1 MRAVLARPS
10 EGRVSLRPRWKRSGD
25 PTDYGASPG
34 RRGQDQLSEQL
45 DNDHPTPHVR
55 RPLLGRILG
64 EKFNLLDS
72 KLEEALAYQQE
83 KGGLLGEVLLHLR
96 LLREEHVLEA
106 LAHQFEIAWMP
117 QLETTHVD
125 HELIKKVPIAFCRR
139 YRVLPLRYEEG
150 AILTA
155 STDPLETVA
164 LDDLR
169 LLLGKPIKPVLTTSV
184 VLLACLNRAYDE
196 IANPA
201 GAEQVMEDIAANQSL
216 DQLAHELDEPQD
228 LLDATDE
235 APIIRLVNS
244 VLFQAVRQRASDIH
258 FESFERGLV
267 VRYRIDGVL
276 YPVLTP
282 PKHLQASII
291 ARLKIMAGLNIAE
304 KRLPQDGRFAIR
316 TSGKDVDLRVSVLPT
331 SHGERVVLRLLEK
344 ENRLLNLSEMGFS
357 KDRLAVIHQLI
368 QLAHGIILVTGPTGS
383 GKTTTLYAALS
394 HINAPDKNI
403 ITVEDPVE
411 YQLLGIGQMQ
421 VNPKI
426 NLSFAAGLRSILRQ
440 DPDVIMIGEI
450 RDRETAEIAIHAS
463 LTGHLV
469 FSTLHTNDAASAA
482 TRLIDMGIEPF
493 LVASS
498 VVAVLAQRLL
508 RRICPDC
515 KRPYAP
521 SEDELSRL
529 DVAPGSDVTL
539 YRGAGC
545 AACSQTGYR
554 GRTGIFELMV
564 LNDEIRRLIGG
575 KADSTAIKHAALA
588 NGMVTLKQEG
598 TERVLQ
604 GQTTLEE
611 VMRITQQEI
620 DV

>member
-1 MRAVLARPS
+1 M
-10 EGRVSLRPRWKRSGD
+10 GK
-25 PTDYGASPG
+25 PTHSA
-34 RRGQDQLSEQL
+34 
-45 DNDHPTPHVR
+45 
-55 RPLLGRILG
+55 RPLLGAILEQKFGLSEAKLLEAVNVQQTKGGRLG
-64 EKFNLLDS
+64 EALL
-72 KLEEALAYQQE
+72 KIRAIEENQLLQALAI
-83 KGGLLGEVLLHLR
+83 
-96 LLREEHVLEA
+96 
-106 LAHQFEIAWMP
+106 QFEMP
-117 QLETTHVD
+117 WLPHLELNQVD
-125 HELIKKVPIAFCRR
+125 HEWIKKVPIHFARR
-139 YRVLPLRYEEG
+139 YRVLPLKVDDG
-150 AILTA
+150 AIMVAT
-155 STDPLETVA
+155 TDPLETAA

-169 LLLGKPIKPVLTTSV
+169 LLLGMPVKAVLTSSMS
-184 VLLACLNRAYDE
+184 LLNSLNRAYDE
-196 IANPA
+196 VASPS
-201 GAEQVMEDIAANQSL
+201 GAEQVMEDIAASENL
-216 DQLAHELDEPQD
+216 DRIAHELDEPQD

-276 YPVLTP
+276 YPILTP
-282 PKHLQASII
+282 PKHLQSSII

-316 TSGKDVDLRVSVLPT
+316 TAGKDVDLRVSVLPT

-357 KDRLAVIHQLI
+357 LDRLRIIHQLI
-368 QLAHGIILVTGPTGS
+368 QLTHGILLVTGPTGS

-394 HINAPDKNI
+394 EINAPDKNI

-426 NLSFAAGLRSILRQ
+426 NLTFAAGLRSILRQ

-498 VVAVLAQRLL
+498 VVAVLAQRLI
-508 RRICPDC
+508 RKVCPDC
-515 KRPYAP
+515 KKGYQPD
-521 SEDELSRL
+521 DEELIRL
-529 DVAPGSDVTL
+529 GVVPGKTKPTF
-539 YRGAGC
+539 YRGSGC

-554 GRTGIFELMV
+554 GRTGIHELLVMD
-564 LNDEIRRLIGG
+564 DEVRRLIGS
-575 KADSTAIKHAALA
+575 KADAAAIKQAAVA
-588 NGMVTLKQEG
+588 RGMVLLKEEAAEKIFAG
-598 TERVLQ
+598 V
-604 GQTTLEE
+604 TTTEE
-611 VMRITQQEI
+611 VMRMTQQE
-620 DV
+620 VEV

>member
-1 MRAVLARPS
+1 MS
-10 EGRVSLRPRWKRSGD
+10 DDQQTVS
-25 PTDYGASPG
+25 YG
-34 RRGQDQLSEQL
+34 
-45 DNDHPTPHVR
+45 

-72 KLEEALAYQQE
+72 KLDEALAYQRE
-83 KGGLLGEVLLHLR
+83 KGGRLGEALLHLR
-96 LLREEHVLEA
+96 ALREEELLEA
-106 LAHQFEIAWMP
+106 LALQFELEWVP
-117 QLETTHVD
+117 HLETAQID
-125 HELIKKVPIAFCRR
+125 HALIKKVPISFSRR
-139 YRVLPLRYEEG
+139 YRILPIRDEDEVVIV
-150 AILTA
+150 AT
-155 STDPLETVA
+155 TDPLETVA

-169 LLLGKPIKPVLTTSV
+169 LLLGKPIRPVLTTGLA
-184 VLLACLNRAYDE
+184 LLACLNRVYDE
-196 IANPA
+196 AASPA
-201 GAEQVMEDIAANQSL
+201 GAEQVMEDIAAAENL

-267 VRYRIDGVL
+267 IRYRIDGVL

-282 PKHLQASII
+282 PKRLQSSII

-316 TSGKDVDLRVSVLPT
+316 TAGKDVDLRVSVLPT

-344 ENRLLNLSEMGFS
+344 ENRLLNLTEMGFS
-357 KDRLAVIHQLI
+357 AERLSSIQQLI

-394 HINAPDKNI
+394 QINAPDKNI

-426 NLSFAAGLRSILRQ
+426 NLTFAAGLRSILRQ

-498 VVAVLAQRLL
+498 VMAVLAQRLL
-508 RRICPDC
+508 RQICPDC
-515 KRPYAP
+515 KQSYKPAA
-521 SEDELSRL
+521 EELSRL
-529 DVAPGSDVTL
+529 GLDSKGSYTF

-545 AACSQTGYR
+545 PSCSQTGYR
-554 GRTGIFELMV
+554 GRTGIYELLV
-564 LNDEIRRLIGG
+564 LDDEVRRLIGA
-575 KADSTAIKHAALA
+575 KADSSAIKQAAIA
-588 NGMVTLKQEG
+588 KGMITLKQEG
-598 TERVLQ
+598 AAKVAQ
-604 GQTTLEE
+604 GVTTTEE

-620 DV
+620 EI

>member
-1 MRAVLARPS
+1 MT
-10 EGRVSLRPRWKRSGD
+10 K
-25 PTDYGASPG
+25 
-34 RRGQDQLSEQL
+34 Q
-45 DNDHPTPHVR
+45 TPVT
-55 RPLLGRILG
+55 RPLLGAIL
-64 EKFNLLDS
+64 EQKFGLS
-72 KLEEALAYQQE
+72 EAKL
-83 KGGLLGEVLLHLR
+83 
-96 LLREEHVLEA
+96 LEA
-106 LAHQFEIAWMP
+106 LNIQQTKGGRLGEALLKIRAIEEDLLLQALAMQFEMP
-117 QLETTHVD
+117 WLPHLDVAQVD
-125 HELIKKVPIAFCRR
+125 HEWIKKVPIHFARR
-139 YRVLPLRYEEG
+139 YRVLPLKVDDG
-150 AILTA
+150 AIIVAT
-155 STDPLETVA
+155 TDPLETAA

-169 LLLGKPIKPVLTTSV
+169 LLLGMPIKAVLTGTMS
-184 VLLACLNRAYDE
+184 LMSCLNRAYDE
-196 IANPA
+196 AASPT
-201 GAEQVMEDIAANQSL
+201 GAEEVMEDIAASENL
-216 DQLAHELDEPQD
+216 DKIAHELDEPQD

-276 YPVLTP
+276 YPILTP
-282 PKHLQASII
+282 PKHLQSSII
-291 ARLKIMAGLNIAE
+291 ARLKIMAALNIAE

-316 TSGKDVDLRVSVLPT
+316 TAGKDVDLRVSVLPT

-344 ENRLLNLSEMGFS
+344 ENRLLNLTEMGFS
-357 KDRLAVIHQLI
+357 PERLHTIQQLI
-368 QLAHGIILVTGPTGS
+368 RLTHGILLVTGPTGS

-394 HINAPDKNI
+394 EINAPDKNI

-426 NLSFAAGLRSILRQ
+426 NLTFAAGLRSILRQ

-498 VVAVLAQRLL
+498 VVAVLAQRLI
-508 RRICPDC
+508 RKVCHDC
-515 KRPYAP
+515 KQAYQPD
-521 SEDELSRL
+521 DEELIRL
-529 DVAPGSDVTL
+529 GVVPGKTKPTF

-545 AACSQTGYR
+545 PACTQTGYR
-554 GRTGIFELMV
+554 GRTGIHELLV
-564 LNDEIRRLIGG
+564 LDDEVRRLIGN
-575 KADSTAIKHAALA
+575 KADAAAIRQAAVSR
-588 NGMVTLKQEG
+588 GMVLLKEEAAEKIFAG
-598 TERVLQ
+598 I
-604 GQTTLEE
+604 TTTEE
-611 VMRITQQEI
+611 VMRMTQQE
-620 DV
+620 VEV

>member
-1 MRAVLARPS
+1 MNNEHSSRPLIGS
-10 EGRVSLRPRWKRSGD
+10 ILEEKFG
-25 PTDYGASPG
+25 
-34 RRGQDQLSEQL
+34 LSEAK
-45 DNDHPTPHVR
+45 
-55 RPLLGRILG
+55 LLEAVNLQGAKGGRLG
-64 EKFNLLDS
+64 ETLIRLRSITEEQLLQ
-72 KLEEALAYQQE
+72 ALAI
-83 KGGLLGEVLLHLR
+83 
-96 LLREEHVLEA
+96 
-106 LAHQFEIAWMP
+106 QFDLPWLPNLDASQI
-117 QLETTHVD
+117 D
-125 HELIKKVPIAFCRR
+125 HEWVKKVPIHFARR
-139 YRVLPLRYEEG
+139 YQVLPLKTEDG
-150 AILTA
+150 AVLVAT
-155 STDPLETVA
+155 TDPLESAA

-169 LLLGKPIKPVLTTSV
+169 LLLGLPIKPMLTTSLS
-184 VLLACLNRAYDE
+184 LLACLNRVYDE
-196 IANPA
+196 AASPA
-201 GAEQVMEDIAANQSL
+201 GAAQVMEDIAASESL
-216 DQLAHELDEPQD
+216 DQIAHELDEPQD

-291 ARLKIMAGLNIAE
+291 ARLKIMASLNIAE
-304 KRLPQDGRFAIR
+304 KRLPQDGRFRIR
-316 TSGKDVDLRVSVLPT
+316 TAGKDVDLRVSVLPT

-344 ENRLLNLSEMGFS
+344 ENRLLNLQEMGFS
-357 KDRLAVIHQLI
+357 QERLGIIHQLI
-368 QLAHGIILVTGPTGS
+368 QLSHGIILVTGPTGS
-383 GKTTTLYAALS
+383 GKTTTLYAALT

-411 YQLLGIGQMQ
+411 YQLLGVGQMQ

-426 NLSFAAGLRSILRQ
+426 NLTFAAGLRSILRQ

-508 RRICPDC
+508 RQVCSDC
-515 KRPYAP
+515 KQPYHPADEELIRLGIVPPRVRP
-521 SEDELSRL
+521 
-529 DVAPGSDVTL
+529 TF

-545 AACSQTGYR
+545 PVCAQTGYR
-554 GRTGIFELMV
+554 GRTGIFELLV
-564 LNDEIRRLIGG
+564 LDDEIRRLIGS
-575 KADSTAIKHAALA
+575 KADSASIRQAAMA
-588 NGMVTLKQEG
+588 KGMVTLKDEG
-598 TERVLQ
+598 AEKVFHGVTTTEEL
-604 GQTTLEE
+604 
-611 VMRITQQEI
+611 MRITQQEVEI
-620 DV
+620 

>member
-1 MRAVLARPS
+1 MSEQDEPQRPN
-10 EGRVSLRPRWKRSGD
+10 VSVTRPRLGEILREKFH
-25 PTDYGASPG
+25 
-34 RRGQDQLSEQL
+34 LSEL
-45 DNDHPTPHVR
+45 
-55 RPLLGRILG
+55 
-64 EKFNLLDS
+64 

-83 KGGLLGEVLLHLR
+83 KGGRLGEVLLHLR
-96 LLREEHVLEA
+96 ILREEQVLEA
-106 LAHQFEIAWMP
+106 LAQQFDMTWIP
-117 QLETTHVD
+117 HLDSTHVD
-125 HELIKKVPIAFCRR
+125 HEVIKKVPIAFCRR
-139 YRVLPLRYEEG
+139 YRVLPMRDENG

-155 STDPLETVA
+155 SSDPLETVA
-164 LDDLR
+164 MDDLR
-169 LLLGKPIKPVLTTSV
+169 LLLGKPIVPVLTSTV
-184 VLLACLNRAYDE
+184 ALLARLNRAYDD

-201 GAEQVMEDIAANQSL
+201 GAEEVMEDIAANESL

-316 TSGKDVDLRVSVLPT
+316 TAGKDVDLRVSVLPT

-357 KDRLAVIHQLI
+357 KERLAVIHQLI

-383 GKTTTLYAALS
+383 GKTTTLYAALT
-394 HINAPDKNI
+394 HINSPDKNI

-411 YQLLGIGQMQ
+411 YQLLGVGQMQ

-426 NLSFAAGLRSILRQ
+426 NLTFAAGLRSILRQ

-515 KRPYAP
+515 KRPYRA

-529 DVAPGSDVTL
+529 DLPPGSAVTL

-564 LNDEIRRLIGG
+564 LDDDIRRLIGG
-575 KADSTAIKHAALA
+575 KADSTAIKQTAIAK
-588 NGMVTLKQEG
+588 GMVTLKQEG
-598 TERVLQ
+598 AERVIQ

-620 DV
+620 DVD

>member
-1 MRAVLARPS
+1 MKDEHHGQRQLGAILEEKFGLPEAKLLEAINIQGTKGGRLGEILIKVRAIT
-10 EGRVSLRPRWKRSGD
+10 E
-25 PTDYGASPG
+25 
-34 RRGQDQLSEQL
+34 DQLLQ
-45 DNDHPTPHVR
+45 
-55 RPLLGRILG
+55 
-64 EKFNLLDS
+64 
-72 KLEEALAYQQE
+72 ALAI
-83 KGGLLGEVLLHLR
+83 
-96 LLREEHVLEA
+96 
-106 LAHQFEIAWMP
+106 QFELTWLPDLDVI
-117 QLETTHVD
+117 QVD
-125 HELIKKVPIAFCRR
+125 HEWVKKVPIHFARR
-139 YRVLPLRYEEG
+139 YHVLPLKTEDG
-150 AILTA
+150 SVLVATI
-155 STDPLETVA
+155 DPLQTAA

-169 LLLGKPIKPVLTTSV
+169 LLLGVPVKPVLTSS
-184 VLLACLNRAYDE
+184 LSLFSCLNRVYDE
-196 IANPA
+196 ASSPA
-201 GAEQVMEDIAANQSL
+201 GAEQVMEDIAANESL
-216 DQLAHELDEPQD
+216 DQIAHELDEPQD

-291 ARLKIMAGLNIAE
+291 ARLKILAGLNIAE
-304 KRLPQDGRFAIR
+304 KRLPQDGRFRIR
-316 TSGKDVDLRVSVLPT
+316 TAGKDVDLRVSVLPT

-357 KDRLAVIHQLI
+357 QDRLGIIQQLI
-368 QLAHGIILVTGPTGS
+368 QLSHGIILVTGPTGS
-383 GKTTTLYAALS
+383 GKTTTLYAALT

-411 YQLLGIGQMQ
+411 YQLVGVGQMQ

-426 NLSFAAGLRSILRQ
+426 NLTFAAGLRSILRQ

-508 RRICPDC
+508 RQVCSDC
-515 KRPYAP
+515 KQPYHPDDEELIRLGIVPPRVRP
-521 SEDELSRL
+521 
-529 DVAPGSDVTL
+529 TF
-539 YRGAGC
+539 YRGVGC
-545 AACSQTGYR
+545 PACSQTGYR
-554 GRTGIFELMV
+554 GRTGIFELLV
-564 LNDEIRRLIGG
+564 LDDEIRRLIGT
-575 KADSTAIKHAALA
+575 KADSTSIRQAAVA
-588 NGMVTLKQEG
+588 KGMVTLKDEG
-598 TERVLQ
+598 AEKVFHGITTTEEL
-604 GQTTLEE
+604 
-611 VMRITQQEI
+611 MRITQQEVEI
-620 DV
+620 

>member
-1 MRAVLARPS
+1 VS
-10 EGRVSLRPRWKRSGD
+10 ELDEPQQPTVQSTRPRLGD
-25 PTDYGASPG
+25 IL
-34 RRGQDQLSEQL
+34 REKFHLSEL
-45 DNDHPTPHVR
+45 
-55 RPLLGRILG
+55 
-64 EKFNLLDS
+64 

-83 KGGLLGEVLLHLR
+83 KGGRLGEVLLHLR
-96 LLREEHVLEA
+96 VLREELVSEA
-106 LAHQFEIAWMP
+106 LAQQFDMTWIP
-117 QLETTHVD
+117 HLDSTPVD
-125 HELIKKVPIAFCRR
+125 SDMIKKVPIAFCRR
-139 YRVLPLRYEEG
+139 YRVLPLRAENG
-150 AILTA
+150 SIVTA
-155 STDPLETVA
+155 ATDPLETVA

-169 LLLGKPIKPVLTTSV
+169 LLLGKPITPVLTTSV
-184 VLLACLNRAYDE
+184 ALLARLNRAYDE

-201 GAEQVMEDIAANQSL
+201 GAEAVMEDIAANESL

-267 VRYRIDGVL
+267 IRYRIDGVL

-316 TSGKDVDLRVSVLPT
+316 TAGKDVDLRVSVLPT

-357 KDRLAVIHQLI
+357 KERLTVIHQLI

-394 HINAPDKNI
+394 HINSPDKNI

-426 NLSFAAGLRSILRQ
+426 NLTFAAGLRSILRQ

-515 KRPYAP
+515 KRPYRA

-529 DVAPGSDVTL
+529 DLPPGSAVTL

-545 AACSQTGYR
+545 SACSQTGYR

-564 LNDEIRRLIGG
+564 LDDEVRRLIGG
-575 KADSTAIKHAALA
+575 KADSTAIKQAAIA
-588 NGMVTLKQEG
+588 KGMVTLKHEG
-598 TERVLQ
+598 AERVIQ
-604 GQTTLEE
+604 GHTTLEE

-620 DV
+620 DVD

>member
-1 MRAVLARPS
+1 MQETLND
-10 EGRVSLRPRWKRSGD
+10 EEK
-25 PTDYGASPG
+25 PTRFG
-34 RRGQDQLSEQL
+34 
-45 DNDHPTPHVR
+45 

-64 EKFNLLDS
+64 QKFNLLDS
-72 KLEEALAYQQE
+72 KLNEALAYQRE
-83 KGGLLGEVLLHLR
+83 KGGRLGEALLHLR
-96 LLREEHVLEA
+96 MLREEELLEA
-106 LAHQFEIAWMP
+106 LAEQYQLPWVP
-117 QLETTHVD
+117 RLETTQID
-125 HELIKKVPIAFCRR
+125 HDLIKRVPIGFARR
-139 YRVLPLRYEEG
+139 YRVLPLRQEHG
-150 AILTA
+150 TIIVAT
-155 STDPLETVA
+155 TDPLETVA
-164 LDDLR
+164 VDDLR
-169 LLLGKPIKPVLTTSV
+169 LLLGMPVRPILTTGV
-184 VLLACLNRAYDE
+184 ALLACLNRVYD
-196 IANPA
+196 AAASPA
-201 GAEQVMEDIAANQSL
+201 GAEQVMEDIAATENL

-282 PKHLQASII
+282 PKRLQASIV
-291 ARLKIMAGLNIAE
+291 ARIKIMAGLNIAE

-316 TSGKDVDLRVSVLPT
+316 TAGKDVDLRVSVLPT

-344 ENRLLNLSEMGFS
+344 ENRLLNLTEMGFS
-357 KDRLAVIHQLI
+357 ADRLAAIQQMI

-394 HINAPDKNI
+394 QINSPDKNI

-508 RRICPDC
+508 RHICPDC
-515 KRPYAP
+515 KRPYKATP
-521 SEDELSRL
+521 DELTRL
-529 DVAPGSDVTL
+529 GLDAKTSMTF

-545 AACSQTGYR
+545 PSCSQTGYR
-554 GRTGIFELMV
+554 GRTGIYELLV
-564 LNDEIRRLIGG
+564 LDDEIRRLIGT
-575 KADSTAIKHAALA
+575 KADAAVIKQAAVSK
-588 NGMVTLKQEG
+588 GMITLKQEG
-598 TERVLQ
+598 AAKVAQ
-604 GQTTLEE
+604 GITTMEE

-620 DV
+620 EL

>member
-1 MRAVLARPS
+1 MGFPRDDPS
-10 EGRVSLRPRWKRSGD
+10 IIGYSVMNDEHSGRQLLGAILEDKFGLSEVKLLEAINIQGTKGGRLGEILIRLRGI
-25 PTDYGASPG
+25 TE
-34 RRGQDQLSEQL
+34 DQLLQ
-45 DNDHPTPHVR
+45 
-55 RPLLGRILG
+55 
-64 EKFNLLDS
+64 
-72 KLEEALAYQQE
+72 ALAI
-83 KGGLLGEVLLHLR
+83 
-96 LLREEHVLEA
+96 
-106 LAHQFEIAWMP
+106 QFEIPWLP
-117 QLETTHVD
+117 NLDVSQVD
-125 HELIKKVPIAFCRR
+125 HEWVKKVPIHFARR
-139 YRVLPLRYEEG
+139 YHVLPLKTEDG
-150 AILTA
+150 SVLVAT
-155 STDPLETVA
+155 TDPMETA
-164 LDDLR
+164 AMDDLR
-169 LLLGKPIKPVLTTSV
+169 LLLGLPIKPVLTSSLS
-184 VLLACLNRAYDE
+184 LLAGLNRVYDE
-196 IANPA
+196 AASPA
-201 GAEQVMEDIAANQSL
+201 GAEQVMEDIAASESL
-216 DQLAHELDEPQD
+216 DQIAHELDEPQD

-304 KRLPQDGRFAIR
+304 KRLPQDGRFRIR
-316 TSGKDVDLRVSVLPT
+316 TAGKDVDLRVSVLPT

-344 ENRLLNLSEMGFS
+344 ENRLLNLQEMGFS
-357 KDRLAVIHQLI
+357 QDRLGIIQQLI
-368 QLAHGIILVTGPTGS
+368 QLSHGIILVTGPTGS
-383 GKTTTLYAALS
+383 GKTTTLYAALT

-411 YQLLGIGQMQ
+411 YQLLGVGQMQ

-426 NLSFAAGLRSILRQ
+426 NLTFAAGLRSILRQ

-508 RRICPDC
+508 RQVCSDC
-515 KRPYAP
+515 KQPYHPDDEELIRLGIVPPRVRP
-521 SEDELSRL
+521 
-529 DVAPGSDVTL
+529 TF

-545 AACSQTGYR
+545 PACAQTGYR
-554 GRTGIFELMV
+554 GRTGIFELLV
-564 LNDEIRRLIGG
+564 LDDEIRRLIGN
-575 KADSTAIKHAALA
+575 KADSASIRQAAMA
-588 NGMVTLKQEG
+588 KGMVTLKDEG
-598 TERVLQ
+598 AEKVFHGVTTTEEL
-604 GQTTLEE
+604 
-611 VMRITQQEI
+611 MRITQQEVEI
-620 DV
+620 

>member
-1 MRAVLARPS
+1 M
-10 EGRVSLRPRWKRSGD
+10 
-25 PTDYGASPG
+25 
-34 RRGQDQLSEQL
+34 SEQL
-45 DNDHPTPHVR
+45 DNDQSIPRVR
-55 RPLLGRILG
+55 RPLLGHILG

-72 KLEEALAYQQE
+72 KLEEALAYQHE

-96 LLREEHVLEA
+96 LLREEQVLEA
-106 LAHQFEIAWMP
+106 LAQQFEMSWMP
-117 QLETTHVD
+117 QLDTTHVD
-125 HELIKKVPIAFCRR
+125 HELIKKIPIAFCRR

-169 LLLGKPIKPVLTTSV
+169 LLLGKPIKPILTTSV
-184 VLLACLNRAYDE
+184 ALLACLNRAYDE

-357 KDRLAVIHQLI
+357 KERLAVIHQLI

-521 SEDELSRL
+521 SEEELSRL
-529 DVAPGSDVTL
+529 DVAPGSTVTL

-554 GRTGIFELMV
+554 GRIGIFELMV
-564 LNDEIRRLIGG
+564 LNDDIRRLIGS
-575 KADSTAIKHAALA
+575 KADSTAIKHAAIT

-598 TERVLQ
+598 AERVLQ

-620 DV
+620 DVD

>member
-1 MRAVLARPS
+1 VTTP
-10 EGRVSLRPRWKRSGD
+10 LRQSQEHQAESG
-25 PTDYGASPG
+25 YG
-34 RRGQDQLSEQL
+34 
-45 DNDHPTPHVR
+45 

-64 EKFNLLDS
+64 EKFNLLES
-72 KLEEALAYQQE
+72 KLEEALAYQRE
-83 KGGLLGEVLLHLR
+83 KGGRLGEVLLHLR
-96 LLREEHVLEA
+96 LLREEELLEG
-106 LAHQFEIAWMP
+106 LAQQFDMPWVP
-117 QLETTHVD
+117 QLDTTQVD
-125 HELIKKVPIAFCRR
+125 HDLIKKVPIAFARR

-150 AILTA
+150 AVIVA

-169 LLLGKPIKPVLTTSV
+169 LLLEKPVKPVLTTGVS
-184 VLLACLNRAYDE
+184 LLACLNRVYDE
-196 IANPA
+196 VASPA
-201 GAEQVMEDIAANQSL
+201 GAEQVMEDIAASESL

-282 PKHLQASII
+282 PKRLQASII

-316 TSGKDVDLRVSVLPT
+316 TAGKDVDLRVSVLPT

-357 KDRLAVIHQLI
+357 PERLATMQQLI

-394 HINAPDKNI
+394 QINAPDKNI

-411 YQLLGIGQMQ
+411 YQLQGIGQMQ

-426 NLSFAAGLRSILRQ
+426 NLTFAAGLRSILRQ

-508 RRICPDC
+508 RKICPDC
-515 KRPYAP
+515 KRPYKP
-521 SEDELSRL
+521 SVEELSRL
-529 DVAPGSDVTL
+529 DTNLGSAVTL
-539 YRGAGC
+539 YRGVGC
-545 AACSQTGYR
+545 QACSQTGYR

-564 LNDEIRRLIGG
+564 LDDEIRRLIGA
-575 KADSTAIKHAALA
+575 KADATAIKQAAVA
-588 NGMVTLKQEG
+588 KGMVTLKDEG
-598 TERVLQ
+598 AAKVLQ

>member
-1 MRAVLARPS
+1 MS
-10 EGRVSLRPRWKRSGD
+10 ELDEHQHPTVSVTRPRLGD
-25 PTDYGASPG
+25 IL
-34 RRGQDQLSEQL
+34 REKFHLSEL
-45 DNDHPTPHVR
+45 
-55 RPLLGRILG
+55 
-64 EKFNLLDS
+64 
-72 KLEEALAYQQE
+72 KLEEALAYQRE
-83 KGGLLGEVLLHLR
+83 KGGRLGEVLLHLR
-96 LLREEHVLEA
+96 MLREEQVFEA
-106 LAHQFEIAWMP
+106 LAQQFDMTWMP
-117 QLETTHVD
+117 HLDTTPVD
-125 HELIKKVPIAFCRR
+125 HEIIKRVPIAFCRR
-139 YRVLPLRYEEG
+139 YRILPLRDENG
-150 AILTA
+150 TILTA
-155 STDPLETVA
+155 SSDPLETVA

-169 LLLGKPIKPVLTTSV
+169 LLLGKPIAPVLTSSV
-184 VLLACLNRAYDE
+184 ALLARLNRAYDD

-201 GAEQVMEDIAANQSL
+201 GAEEVMEDIAANESL

-244 VLFQAVRQRASDIH
+244 VLFQAVRQRASDVH

-267 VRYRIDGVL
+267 IRYRIDGVL

-316 TSGKDVDLRVSVLPT
+316 TAGKDVDLRVSVLPT

-357 KDRLAVIHQLI
+357 KERLTVIHQLI
-368 QLAHGIILVTGPTGS
+368 QLAHGIMLVTGPTGS
-383 GKTTTLYAALS
+383 GKTTTLYAALT
-394 HINAPDKNI
+394 HINSPDKNI

-411 YQLLGIGQMQ
+411 YQLLGVGQMQ

-426 NLSFAAGLRSILRQ
+426 NLTFAAGLRSILRQ

-515 KRPYAP
+515 KRPYRA

-529 DVAPGSDVTL
+529 DLPPGSTVTL

-564 LNDEIRRLIGG
+564 LDDDIRRLIGG
-575 KADSTAIKHAALA
+575 KADSTAIKQTAVAK
-588 NGMVTLKQEG
+588 GMVTLKQEG
-598 TERVLQ
+598 AERVIQ
-604 GQTTLEE
+604 GHTTLEE

-620 DV
+620 DVD

>member
-1 MRAVLARPS
+1 MTDDQQAV
-10 EGRVSLRPRWKRSGD
+10 G
-25 PTDYGASPG
+25 YG
-34 RRGQDQLSEQL
+34 
-45 DNDHPTPHVR
+45 
-55 RPLLGRILG
+55 RPLLGKILG
-64 EKFNLLDS
+64 DKFNLLDS
-72 KLEEALAYQQE
+72 KLDEALAYQRE
-83 KGGLLGEVLLHLR
+83 KGGRLGEALLHLR
-96 LLREEHVLEA
+96 ALREEELLEA
-106 LAHQFEIAWMP
+106 LAQQFELAWLP
-117 QLETTHVD
+117 HLDAAHVD
-125 HELIKKVPIAFCRR
+125 HELIKKVPISFARR
-139 YRVLPLRYEEG
+139 YRILPLRFEED
-150 AILTA
+150 AVIVAT
-155 STDPLETVA
+155 TDPLETVP

-169 LLLGKPIKPVLTTSV
+169 LLLGKPVRSVLTTGLA
-184 VLLACLNRAYDE
+184 LLACLNRVYDE
-196 IANPA
+196 AASPA
-201 GAEQVMEDIAANQSL
+201 GAEQVMEDIAATENL

-282 PKHLQASII
+282 PKRLQASII

-316 TSGKDVDLRVSVLPT
+316 TAGKDVDLRVSVLPT

-344 ENRLLNLSEMGFS
+344 ENRLLNLTEMGFS
-357 KDRLAVIHQLI
+357 ADRLSSIQQLI

-394 HINAPDKNI
+394 QINAPDKNI

-426 NLSFAAGLRSILRQ
+426 NLTFAAGLRSILRQ

-498 VVAVLAQRLL
+498 VMAVLAQRLL
-508 RRICPDC
+508 RQICPDC
-515 KRPYAP
+515 KKPYTPTA
-521 SEDELSRL
+521 DELGRL
-529 DVAPGSDVTL
+529 GMDSKASYTF
-539 YRGAGC
+539 YHGAGC
-545 AACSQTGYR
+545 PACSQTGYR
-554 GRTGIFELMV
+554 GRTGIYELLV
-564 LNDEIRRLIGG
+564 LDDDVRRLIGA
-575 KADSTAIKHAALA
+575 KADSSAIKQAAIA
-588 NGMVTLKQEG
+588 KGMITLKQEG
-598 TERVLQ
+598 AAKVAQ
-604 GQTTLEE
+604 GVTTTEE

-620 DV
+620 EI

>member
-1 MRAVLARPS
+1 M
-10 EGRVSLRPRWKRSGD
+10 
-25 PTDYGASPG
+25 
-34 RRGQDQLSEQL
+34 SEQL
-45 DNDHPTPHVR
+45 DNDQSIPSVR

-72 KLEEALAYQQE
+72 KLEEALAYQHE

-96 LLREEHVLEA
+96 LLREEQVLEA
-106 LAHQFEIAWMP
+106 LAQQFEMSWMP
-117 QLETTHVD
+117 QLDTAQVD
-125 HELIKKVPIAFCRR
+125 HELIKKIPIAFCRR

-184 VLLACLNRAYDE
+184 ALLACLNRAYDE

-357 KDRLAVIHQLI
+357 KERLAVIHQLI

-521 SEDELSRL
+521 SEEELSRL
-529 DVAPGSDVTL
+529 DVAPGSTVTL

-554 GRTGIFELMV
+554 GRIGIFELMV
-564 LNDEIRRLIGG
+564 LNDDIRRLIGG
-575 KADSTAIKHAALA
+575 KADSTAIKHAAIA

-598 TERVLQ
+598 AERVLQ

-620 DV
+620 DVD

>member
-1 MRAVLARPS
+1 MS
-10 EGRVSLRPRWKRSGD
+10 ELDEHQHPTVSVTRPRLGEILREKFH
-25 PTDYGASPG
+25 
-34 RRGQDQLSEQL
+34 LSEL
-45 DNDHPTPHVR
+45 
-55 RPLLGRILG
+55 
-64 EKFNLLDS
+64 
-72 KLEEALAYQQE
+72 KLAEALAYQQE
-83 KGGLLGEVLLHLR
+83 KGGRLGEVLLHLR
-96 LLREEHVLEA
+96 ILREEQVLEA
-106 LAHQFEIAWMP
+106 LAQQFDMTWIP
-117 QLETTHVD
+117 HLDSTHVD
-125 HELIKKVPIAFCRR
+125 HEVIKKVPIAFCRR
-139 YRVLPLRYEEG
+139 YRVLPLRDENG

-155 STDPLETVA
+155 SSDPLETVA
-164 LDDLR
+164 MDDLR
-169 LLLGKPIKPVLTTSV
+169 LLLGKPIAPVLTSTV
-184 VLLACLNRAYDE
+184 ALLARLNRAYDD

-201 GAEQVMEDIAANQSL
+201 GAEEVMEDIAANESL

-316 TSGKDVDLRVSVLPT
+316 TAGKDVDLRVSVLPT

-357 KDRLAVIHQLI
+357 KERLAVIHQLI

-383 GKTTTLYAALS
+383 GKTTTLYAALT
-394 HINAPDKNI
+394 HINSPDKNI

-411 YQLLGIGQMQ
+411 YQLLGVGQMQ

-426 NLSFAAGLRSILRQ
+426 NLTFAAGLRSILRQ

-515 KRPYAP
+515 KRPYRA

-529 DVAPGSDVTL
+529 DLPPGSAVTL

-554 GRTGIFELMV
+554 GRIGIFELMV
-564 LNDEIRRLIGG
+564 LDDDIRRLIGG
-575 KADSTAIKHAALA
+575 KADSTAIKQTAIAK
-588 NGMVTLKQEG
+588 GMVTLKQEG
-598 TERVLQ
+598 AERVIQ

-611 VMRITQQEI
+611 VMLITQQEI
-620 DV
+620 DVD

>member
-1 MRAVLARPS
+1 M
-10 EGRVSLRPRWKRSGD
+10 
-25 PTDYGASPG
+25 
-34 RRGQDQLSEQL
+34 SEQL
-45 DNDHPTPHVR
+45 DNDQSIPRVH

-72 KLEEALAYQQE
+72 KLEEALAYQHE

-96 LLREEHVLEA
+96 LLREEQVLEA
-106 LAHQFEIAWMP
+106 LAQQFEMSWMP
-117 QLETTHVD
+117 QLDTTQVD
-125 HELIKKVPIAFCRR
+125 HELIKKIPIAFCRR
-139 YRVLPLRYEEG
+139 YRVLPLRYEAG

-169 LLLGKPIKPVLTTSV
+169 LLLGKPIKPILTSSV
-184 VLLACLNRAYDE
+184 ALLACLNRAYDE

-357 KDRLAVIHQLI
+357 KERLAVIHQLI
-368 QLAHGIILVTGPTGS
+368 KLAHGIILVTGPTGS

-521 SEDELSRL
+521 SVEELSRL
-529 DVAPGSDVTL
+529 DVAPESTVTL

-554 GRTGIFELMV
+554 GRIGIFELMV
-564 LNDEIRRLIGG
+564 LNDDIRRLIGG
-575 KADSTAIKHAALA
+575 KADSTAIKHAAIT

-598 TERVLQ
+598 AERVLQ

-620 DV
+620 DVD

>member
-1 MRAVLARPS
+1 MIVA
-10 EGRVSLRPRWKRSGD
+10 
-25 PTDYGASPG
+25 T
-34 RRGQDQLSEQL
+34 
-45 DNDHPTPHVR
+45 
-55 RPLLGRILG
+55 
-64 EKFNLLDS
+64 
-72 KLEEALAYQQE
+72 
-83 KGGLLGEVLLHLR
+83 
-96 LLREEHVLEA
+96 
-106 LAHQFEIAWMP
+106 
-117 QLETTHVD
+117 
-125 HELIKKVPIAFCRR
+125 
-139 YRVLPLRYEEG
+139 
-150 AILTA
+150 
-155 STDPLETVA
+155 TDPMETAA

-169 LLLGKPIKPVLTTSV
+169 LLLGLPVKPVLTSS
-184 VLLACLNRAYDE
+184 LSFLACLNRVYDE
-196 IANPA
+196 AASPA
-201 GAEQVMEDIAANQSL
+201 GAEQVMDDIAASESL
-216 DQLAHELDEPQD
+216 DQIAHELDEPQD

-244 VLFQAVRQRASDIH
+244 VLFQAVRQRASDVH

-291 ARLKIMAGLNIAE
+291 ARLKIMASLNIAE
-304 KRLPQDGRFAIR
+304 KRLPQDGRFRIR
-316 TSGKDVDLRVSVLPT
+316 TAGKDVDLRVSVLPT

-344 ENRLLNLSEMGFS
+344 ENRLLNLQEMGFS
-357 KDRLAVIHQLI
+357 QDRLGIIQQLI

-383 GKTTTLYAALS
+383 GKTTTLYAALT

-411 YQLLGIGQMQ
+411 YQLLGVGQMQ

-426 NLSFAAGLRSILRQ
+426 NLTFAAGLRSILRQ

-508 RRICPDC
+508 RQVCSDC
-515 KRPYAP
+515 KQPYHPDDEELIRLGIVPPRVRP
-521 SEDELSRL
+521 
-529 DVAPGSDVTL
+529 TF

-545 AACSQTGYR
+545 PTCTQTGYR
-554 GRTGIFELMV
+554 GRTGIFELLV
-564 LNDEIRRLIGG
+564 LDDEIRRLIGN
-575 KADSTAIKHAALA
+575 KADSASIRQAAMA
-588 NGMVTLKQEG
+588 KGMVTLKDEG
-598 TERVLQ
+598 AEKVFHGVTTTEEL
-604 GQTTLEE
+604 
-611 VMRITQQEI
+611 MRITQQEVEI
-620 DV
+620 

>member
-1 MRAVLARPS
+1 MS
-10 EGRVSLRPRWKRSGD
+10 ELGDHEHPNVSPTRPRLGD
-25 PTDYGASPG
+25 ILIEKFH
-34 RRGQDQLSEQL
+34 LSEL
-45 DNDHPTPHVR
+45 
-55 RPLLGRILG
+55 
-64 EKFNLLDS
+64 
-72 KLEEALAYQQE
+72 KLEEALAYQRE
-83 KGGLLGEVLLHLR
+83 KGGRLGEVLLHLR
-96 LLREEHVLEA
+96 VIREEQVLEA
-106 LAHQFEIAWMP
+106 LAQQFDMTWIP
-117 QLETTHVD
+117 HLDTTHVD
-125 HELIKKVPIAFCRR
+125 HDVIKKVPIAFCRR
-139 YRVLPLRYEEG
+139 YRVLPLRDENG

-169 LLLGKPIKPVLTTSV
+169 LLLGKPIAPVLTTSV
-184 VLLACLNRAYDE
+184 ALLARLNRAYDD

-201 GAEQVMEDIAANQSL
+201 GAEEVMEDIAANESL

-282 PKHLQASII
+282 PKRLQASII

-316 TSGKDVDLRVSVLPT
+316 TAGKDVDLRVSVLPT

-357 KDRLAVIHQLI
+357 KERLTVIHQLI
-368 QLAHGIILVTGPTGS
+368 QLAHGIMLVTGPTGS

-394 HINAPDKNI
+394 HINSPDKNI

-426 NLSFAAGLRSILRQ
+426 NLTFAAGLRSILRQ

-508 RRICPDC
+508 RRICPEC
-515 KRPYAP
+515 KRPYRA

-529 DVAPGSDVTL
+529 DLPPGSSVTL

-564 LNDEIRRLIGG
+564 LDDDIRRLIGS
-575 KADSTAIKHAALA
+575 KADSTAIKQAAIA
-588 NGMVTLKQEG
+588 KGMVTLKQEG
-598 TERVLQ
+598 AERVIQ
-604 GQTTLEE
+604 GHTTLEE

-620 DV
+620 DVD

>member
-1 MRAVLARPS
+1 MSEQDEPQRPN
-10 EGRVSLRPRWKRSGD
+10 VSVTRPRLGEILREKFH
-25 PTDYGASPG
+25 
-34 RRGQDQLSEQL
+34 LSEL
-45 DNDHPTPHVR
+45 
-55 RPLLGRILG
+55 
-64 EKFNLLDS
+64 

-83 KGGLLGEVLLHLR
+83 KGGRLGEVLLHLR
-96 LLREEHVLEA
+96 ILREEQVLEA
-106 LAHQFEIAWMP
+106 LAQQFDMTWIP
-117 QLETTHVD
+117 HLDSTHVD
-125 HELIKKVPIAFCRR
+125 HEVIKKVPIAFCRR
-139 YRVLPLRYEEG
+139 YRVLPMRDENG

-155 STDPLETVA
+155 SSDPLETVA
-164 LDDLR
+164 MDDLR
-169 LLLGKPIKPVLTTSV
+169 LLLGKPIVPVLTSTV
-184 VLLACLNRAYDE
+184 ALLARLNRAYDD

-201 GAEQVMEDIAANQSL
+201 GAEEVMEDIAANESL

-316 TSGKDVDLRVSVLPT
+316 TAGKDVDLRVSVLPT

-357 KDRLAVIHQLI
+357 KERLAVIHQLI

-383 GKTTTLYAALS
+383 GKTTTLYAALT
-394 HINAPDKNI
+394 HINSPDKNI

-411 YQLLGIGQMQ
+411 YQLLGVGQMQ

-426 NLSFAAGLRSILRQ
+426 NLTFAAGLRSILRQ

-515 KRPYAP
+515 KRPYRA

-529 DVAPGSDVTL
+529 DLPPGAAVTL

-564 LNDEIRRLIGG
+564 LDDDIRRLIGG
-575 KADSTAIKHAALA
+575 KADSTAIKQTAIAK
-588 NGMVTLKQEG
+588 GMVTLKQEG
-598 TERVLQ
+598 AERVIQ

-620 DV
+620 DVD

>member
-1 MRAVLARPS
+1 M
-10 EGRVSLRPRWKRSGD
+10 
-25 PTDYGASPG
+25 
-34 RRGQDQLSEQL
+34 Q
-45 DNDHPTPHVR
+45 NDHG
-55 RPLLGRILG
+55 RPLLGAIL
-64 EKFNLLDS
+64 EQKFALPEA
-72 KLEEALAYQQE
+72 KL
-83 KGGLLGEVLLHLR
+83 
-96 LLREEHVLEA
+96 LEA
-106 LAHQFEIAWMP
+106 LNIQQNKGGRLGEILIRLRAIDEDQLIQALALQFELPWLP
-117 QLETTHVD
+117 QLEVSQVD
-125 HELIKKVPIAFCRR
+125 QEWIKKVPIHFARR
-139 YRVLPLRYEEG
+139 YRVLPLKAEEG
-150 AILTA
+150 SVIVAT
-155 STDPLETVA
+155 TDPLETVP

-169 LLLGKPIKPVLTTSV
+169 LLLGLPVKPVLTSGTS
-184 VLLACLNRAYDE
+184 LLTCLNRVYDE
-196 IANPA
+196 AASPA
-201 GAEQVMEDIAANQSL
+201 GAEQVMEDIAASENL
-216 DQLAHELDEPQD
+216 EQLAYALDEPQD

-291 ARLKIMAGLNIAE
+291 ARLKILAGLNIAE
-304 KRLPQDGRFAIR
+304 KRLPQDGRFTIR
-316 TSGKDVDLRVSVLPT
+316 TAGKDVDLRVSVLPT
-331 SHGERVVLRLLEK
+331 AHGERVVLRLLEK
-344 ENRLLNLSEMGFS
+344 ENKLLNLSEMGFS
-357 KDRLAVIHQLI
+357 SDRLNVIHQLI

-403 ITVEDPVE
+403 ITVEDPIE

-426 NLSFAAGLRSILRQ
+426 NLTFAAGLRSILRQ

-498 VVAVLAQRLL
+498 VVAVLAQRLV
-508 RRICPDC
+508 RKVCKDC
-515 KRPYAP
+515 QQAYQP
-521 SEDELSRL
+521 EDEELIRL
-529 DVAPGSDVTL
+529 GIVPSKTRLAF
-539 YRGAGC
+539 YRGPGC
-545 AACSQTGYR
+545 AGCSQTGYR
-554 GRTGIFELMV
+554 GRTGIYELLVMD
-564 LNDEIRRLIGG
+564 DEIRRLIGA
-575 KADSTAIKHAALA
+575 KSDATAIKQAAIA
-588 NGMVTLKQEG
+588 KGMITLKDDG
-598 TERVLQ
+598 ANKVFH
-604 GQTTLEE
+604 GITTTEE
-611 VMRITQQEI
+611 VMRITQQEVEI
-620 DV
+620 

>member
-1 MRAVLARPS
+1 MANLSTPDRTES
-10 EGRVSLRPRWKRSGD
+10 N
-25 PTDYGASPG
+25 YGK
-34 RRGQDQLSEQL
+34 
-45 DNDHPTPHVR
+45 
-55 RPLLGRILG
+55 PLLGRILG
-64 EKFNLLDS
+64 DKFNLPS
-72 KLEEALAYQQE
+72 AKLEEALTYQRE
-83 KGGLLGEVLLHLR
+83 KGGRLGEALLHLR
-96 LLREEHVLEA
+96 ALREEELLEG
-106 LAHQFEIAWMP
+106 LAIQFGLPWMP
-117 QLETTHVD
+117 QLDSTAID

-139 YRVLPLRYEEG
+139 YRVLPLRYEG
-150 AILTA
+150 GIILVA

-169 LLLGKPIKPVLTTSV
+169 LLLGKPVKSVLTTGGS
-184 VLLACLNRAYDE
+184 LLARLNQIYDE
-196 IANPA
+196 AASPA
-201 GAEQVMEDIAANQSL
+201 GAEEVMEDIAASESL

-282 PKHLQASII
+282 PKRLQASII
-291 ARLKIMAGLNIAE
+291 ARIKIMAGLNIAE

-357 KDRLAVIHQLI
+357 KDRLSAIHQLI

-426 NLSFAAGLRSILRQ
+426 NLSFATGLRSILRQ

-515 KRPYAP
+515 KRSYQA
-521 SEDELSRL
+521 SAEELSRL
-529 DVAPGSDVTL
+529 DVAPGTAITL

-554 GRTGIFELMV
+554 GRTGIFELMIF
-564 LNDEIRRLIGG
+564 DDDIRRLIGG
-575 KADSTAIKHAALA
+575 KADSTAIKQAAVA
-588 NGMVTLKQEG
+588 KGMVTLKQEG
-598 TERVLQ
+598 AERVLQ
-604 GQTTLEE
+604 GHTTLEE

-620 DV
+620 EV